1 MLPFSVSHAHGSRL
15 VVVVDETKLT
25 HPFSFALSPAQRGAI
40 DYRPTA
46 CSLTP
51 ASQRTD
57 SEECAGAKVY
67 RCERDA
73 RYAFTHAPNK
83 EKPKNSLF
91 LAKMATS
98 ALHIFLGTMRM
109 IPFLTNRR
117 RMLRFSF
124 NFSPTKQRFFRHW
137 TFYIALRNPLQQRSA
152 TEAHTPR
159 TKCVCVCV
167 VCTDRRKKNDK
178 DKRRQDYLAHHSS
191 QQHPTATACDC

>member
-25 HPFSFALSPAQRGAI
+25 RPFSFALSPARRGAI

-46 CSLTP
+46 CSLTRQTRAVSLTP

-124 NFSPTKQRFFRHW
+124 NFSPTKQRLLP
-137 TFYIALRNPLQQRSA
+137 TLDVLYCTTKSTAAAVGNRS
-152 TEAHTPR
+152 AHTPHQ
-159 TKCVCVCV
+159 VCVRVCCV
-167 VCTDRRKKNDK
+167 HRPEKKKTIKINDG
-178 DKRRQDYLAHHSS
+178 RII
-191 QQHPTATACDC
+191 